1 MTIYKIRAQLAGCEA
16 IWVKNS
22 REDRVLFDKYECAS
36 LFETQLERAVK
47 KTHPNAVIQ
56 YKIYECKDQRQ
67 GLQGE
72 MTVSRWGKTFIA
84 AIAKILTDEM
94 LLETID
100 CDIAN
105 SGSEEVA

>member
-72 MTVSRWGKTFIA
+72 MTVSRWGKTFVDSMAEILIA
-84 AIAKILTDEM
+84 ELVPEM
-94 LLETID
+94 ADID
-100 CDIAN
+100 TAN